1 MTAGRRRWRT
11 RADRV
16 LLGAF
21 ASFIGSVILQWMA
34 GTNFWTDL
42 LLHVTQ
48 AALIGGLADWFAVT
62 ALFEKPLGFPWHTAL
77 IPRNRAKMIDSIA
90 ITVERDLLSPALISE
105 RLARLR
111 LGSVI
116 IAWIDSPAGQQQI
129 THWLKEYA
137 GRVLAGI
144 DKQSLAE
151 AMARF
156 IREAAAAGSPFDR
169 QLRAAGRWLLMN
181 RREEQLAIFVLDELI
196 AAIASPQ
203 TKRSLARYFRDLTDR
218 TAQNPMTQLA
228 LWFGKQTG
236 SLDFD
241 DMAQALQS
249 DITALLIQMKSTSH
263 PARRWVRKQF
273 IIFVRN
279 LEHDQQQALSLNRWR
294 SEALE
299 RMPLEEVILQFLRRA
314 LEPDQIRRFKGIYH
328 SPLLVWALRQVQ
340 LHWEQIKQDK
350 VLNDWLDDLL
360 RQGVAAVIQKEH
372 SFIGTVV
379 RDALS
384 TYSDDDLS
392 RFVEEKVGDD
402 LAWIRINGSLV
413 GAAVGLLLFLFLRF
427 FYDPY
432 ITPLI
437 RAWFE

>member
-1 MTAGRRRWRT
+1 
-11 RADRV
+11 
-16 LLGAF
+16 
-21 ASFIGSVILQWMA
+21 
-34 GTNFWTDL
+34 
-42 LLHVTQ
+42 
-48 AALIGGLADWFAVT
+48 
-62 ALFEKPLGFPWHTAL
+62 
-77 IPRNRAKMIDSIA
+77 
-90 ITVERDLLSPALISE
+90 
-105 RLARLR
+105 
-111 LGSVI
+111 
-116 IAWIDSPAGQQQI
+116 
-129 THWLKEYA
+129 
-137 GRVLAGI
+137 
-144 DKQSLAE
+144 
-151 AMARF
+151 
-156 IREAAAAGSPFDR
+156 
-169 QLRAAGRWLLMN
+169 MN
-181 RREEQLAIFVLDELI
+181 RREEQLATFVLDELI

>member
-1 MTAGRRRWRT
+1 MTAGKRRWRT

-77 IPRNRAKMIDSIA
+77 IPRNRGKMIDSIA
-90 ITVERDLLSPALISE
+90 ITVERDLLSPALIGE

-111 LGSVI
+111 LGSFI

-129 THWLKEYA
+129 TLWLKEYA

-156 IREAAAAGSPFDR
+156 IREAAAGSPFHR
-169 QLRAAGRWLLMN
+169 QLRTAGRWLLMN
-181 RREEQLAIFVLDELI
+181 RREEQLATFVLDELI

-203 TKRSLARYFRDLTDR
+203 TRRSLARYFSDLTDR
-218 TAQNPMTQLA
+218 TAQNPVTQLA

-249 DITALLIQMKSTSH
+249 DITALLIQMKSTNH

-273 IIFVRN
+273 ITFVRN
-279 LEHDQQQALSLNRWR
+279 LEQDQQQALSLNRWR
-294 SEALE
+294 GEALE
-299 RMPLEEVILQFLRRA
+299 RMPLEEVIFQFLCRA
-314 LEPDQIRRFKGIYH
+314 FEPEQIRRFKGIYH
-328 SPLLVWALRQVQ
+328 SPLLVWAFRQIH
-340 LHWEQIKQDK
+340 LLWEQIKQDK

-360 RQGVAAVIQKEH
+360 RQCVASVIEKEH
-372 SFIGTVV
+372 SFIGAVV

-437 RAWFE
+437 RSWFV